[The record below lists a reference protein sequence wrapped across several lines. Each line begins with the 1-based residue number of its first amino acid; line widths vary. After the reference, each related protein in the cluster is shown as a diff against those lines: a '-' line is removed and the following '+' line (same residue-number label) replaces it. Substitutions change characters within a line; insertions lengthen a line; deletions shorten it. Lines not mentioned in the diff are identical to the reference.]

1 MKEKK
6 LSKQLFYFY
15 DVLFDMKMTTCDAF
29 FAKKNNKMAHLIPQD
44 TNITSYLFCFLF
56 FFPWLAVLCTFSLEI
71 RFYRVH
77 I

>member
-29 FAKKNNKMAHLIPQD
+29 LQRNNKMAPHNPPTRRHKHYI
-44 TNITSYLFCFLF
+44 LFVFY
-56 FFPWLAVLCTFSLEI
+56 FSLARCTVYI
-71 RFYRVH
+71 QFRDQFL
-77 I
+77 

>member
-29 FAKKNNKMAHLIPQD
+29 LQRNNKMAPPQSP
-44 TNITSYLFCFLF
+44 N
-56 FFPWLAVLCTFSLEI
+56 
-71 RFYRVH
+71 
-77 I
+77 